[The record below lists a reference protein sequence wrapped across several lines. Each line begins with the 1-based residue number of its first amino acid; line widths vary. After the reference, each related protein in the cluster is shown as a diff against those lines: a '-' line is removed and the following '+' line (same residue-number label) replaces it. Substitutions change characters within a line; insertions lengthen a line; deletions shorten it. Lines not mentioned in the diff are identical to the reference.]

1 MKRKYFFKQVCRLFT
16 KWSHGE
22 DFLEKM
28 SPFTKHIDGR
38 AMGADILCTAQTNLE
53 LQTVV
58 ISLADIWD
66 LLSEFNLLLKM

>member
-1 MKRKYFFKQVCRLFT
+1 MKLRFDKLVVFLQSGHMEKI
-16 KWSHGE
+16 
-22 DFLEKM
+22 FLEKM

-66 LLSEFNLLLKM
+66 FSCCLILAFC